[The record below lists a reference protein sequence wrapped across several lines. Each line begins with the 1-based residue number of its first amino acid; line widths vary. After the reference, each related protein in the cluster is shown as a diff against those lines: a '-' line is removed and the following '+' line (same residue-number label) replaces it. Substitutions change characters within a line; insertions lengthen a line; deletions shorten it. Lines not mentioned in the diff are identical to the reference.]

1 MALLPQCG
9 TTEDAIN
16 FFGAFYAPISKN
28 AESVKNRNVFL
39 KKFYCAELHKF
50 VSLNITLPFM
60 VAKRSLTLEMKVSY
74 DIHIEV
80 LTFLVDFILL

>member
-1 MALLPQCG
+1 M
-9 TTEDAIN
+9 
-16 FFGAFYAPISKN
+16 
-28 AESVKNRNVFL
+28 

>member
-9 TTEDAIN
+9 TTEDAID

-28 AESVKNRNVFL
+28 VEIAENRNVFL
-39 KKFYCAELHKF
+39 KKIYCAVLHKF
-50 VSLNITLPFM
+50 ISLNITLPFM
-60 VAKRSLTLEMKVSY
+60 VAKRNLTVEMKVSY